1 MAGTAN
7 ECDGLSGN
15 KNVISM
21 MKLEKPMTD
30 TNYNQ
35 IEMEE
40 GGMKVILEFPSK
52 SENKESIKQEIK
64 GILSS
69 VLQEQLEKIS

>member
-7 ECDGLSGN
+7 ECDRLSGN
-15 KNVISM
+15 KNVVSM

-30 TNYNQ
+30 TDYNQ
-35 IEMEE
+35 IEMEQE
-40 GGMKVILEFPSK
+40 GMKVILEFPSK
-52 SENKESIKQEIK
+52 SENEESIKQEIK

>member
-1 MAGTAN
+1 MASIAN

-21 MKLEKPMTD
+21 IKLEKPMIDTD
-30 TNYNQ
+30 YNQ
-35 IEMEE
+35 IEMEQ
-40 GGMKVILEFPSK
+40 GRMKVILEFPSK
-52 SENKESIKQEIK
+52 SEKEESIKQEVK

>member
-21 MKLEKPMTD
+21 LKLEKPMTD

-52 SENKESIKQEIK
+52 SENEESIKQEIK

>member
-1 MAGTAN
+1 MI
-7 ECDGLSGN
+7 D
-15 KNVISM
+15 
-21 MKLEKPMTD
+21 TD
-30 TNYNQ
+30 YNQ
-35 IEMEE
+35 IEMEQ

-52 SENKESIKQEIK
+52 SEKEESIKQEVK

>member
-1 MAGTAN
+1 MASIAN

-21 MKLEKPMTD
+21 IKLEKPMIDTD
-30 TNYNQ
+30 YNQ
-35 IEMEE
+35 IEMEQ

-52 SENKESIKQEIK
+52 SEKEESIKQEVK

-69 VLQEQLEKIS
+69 VLQEPLEKIS

>member
-21 MKLEKPMTD
+21 LKLEKPMTD

-52 SENKESIKQEIK
+52 SENEESIKQEVK

>member
-52 SENKESIKQEIK
+52 SENEESIKQEIK